1 MNIIQELKARE
12 SFFQASSENLASYLE
27 SGPKTFYL
35 GIDPTSDSL
44 HIGHFAT
51 LNVAQHLMNH
61 GHKFILVVGGA
72 TGMIGDPSG
81 KSEERNLLD
90 EETLAK
96 NIVGITAWCEKFFG
110 NNKNWQIVNNYDWT
124 SKLDLITFLRDIG
137 KHFSINTMLKRD
149 SVANRLGDES
159 FFSYTEFSYSLLQAY
174 DFLYLFENYGCTMQI
189 GASDQ
194 WGNMVAG
201 TELIHKKLG
210 ADAYVLTAPLVVDSK
225 TGKKFGKS
233 ERGAIWLDKNKTNSY
248 ELYQFFLNTI
258 DEDAVHFLKRFT
270 FLTLDEILNIEA
282 DFKQNPGERLAQKT
296 LAHEVVKIL
305 HGEESANMAQDLSEK
320 LFAGDVANLSSDEFE
335 MLQSVLPTT
344 SQTDIIEALVET
356 NLAGSKREAREF
368 IEGGAVSIAGVKVTD
383 IAYQIPQTPALIK
396 KGKKDYGLIVK

>member
-1 MNIIQELKARE
+1 MNIIEELKQRE
-12 SFFQASSENLASYLE
+12 SFFQASSENLAQYLE

-35 GIDPTSDSL
+35 GIDPTADSL

-51 LNVAQHLMNH
+51 LNVAIHLMNR

-90 EETLAK
+90 EATLAK
-96 NIVGITAWCEKFFG
+96 NVAGIKTWCANFFG
-110 NNKNWQIVNNYDWT
+110 DNGNWEIVNNYDWT
-124 SKLDLITFLRDIG
+124 GKVDLISFLRDTG

-149 SVANRLGDES
+149 SVANRLGEES

-194 WGNMVAG
+194 WGNMLAG

-233 ERGAIWLDKNKTNSY
+233 EKGTIWLDKNKTNSY
-248 ELYQFFLNTI
+248 ELYQFFLNIPDEDIKTLTRRLIVRSI
-258 DEDAVHFLKRFT
+258 DEVNQML
-270 FLTLDEILNIEA
+270 EIIDPIEA
-282 DFKQNPGERLAQKT
+282 KKT
-296 LAHEVVKIL
+296 LAYAIVFGV
-305 HGEESANMAQDLSEK
+305 HGQNDANMARDLSEK
-320 LFAGDVANLSSDEFE
+320 LFASDVANLNSNEFE
-335 MLQSVLPTT
+335 ILSSVLPKTN
-344 SQTDIIEALVET
+344 QTDIIEALIET
-356 NLAGSKREAREF
+356 NLATSKREAREF
-368 IEGGAVSIAGVKVTD
+368 IENGAVSVAGEKVTD
-383 IAYQIPQTPALIK
+383 TAYQIPQTPVLIK
-396 KGKKDYGLIVK
+396 KGKKDYAIIIN

>member
-1 MNIIQELKARE
+1 MNIIEELKQRE
-12 SFFQASSENLASYLE
+12 SFFQASSSELQAYLE
-27 SGPKTFYL
+27 SGSRTFYL
-35 GIDPTSDSL
+35 GIDPTADSL

-51 LNVAQHLMNH
+51 LNVALHLMRA

-90 EETLAK
+90 EATLAK
-96 NIVGITAWCEKFFG
+96 NVAGIKTWCEKFFG
-110 NNKNWQIVNNYDWT
+110 DNKNWQIVNNYDWT
-124 SKLDLITFLRDIG
+124 SKLDLITFLRDTG

-149 SVANRLGDES
+149 SVANRLGEES

-174 DFLYLFENYGCTMQI
+174 DFLYLFENYGCTLQI

-194 WGNMVAG
+194 WGNMLAG

-233 ERGAIWLDKNKTNSY
+233 EKGTIWLDKNKTNSY
-248 ELYQFFLNTI
+248 ELYQFFLNISDEDIENLTWRLVSLPI
-258 DEDAVHFLKRFT
+258 DEM
-270 FLTLDEILNIEA
+270 IEKMKYV
-282 DFKQNPGERLAQKT
+282 KQNPIEGKKILGEA
-296 LAHEVVKIL
+296 VVTAL
-305 HGEESANMAQDLSEK
+305 HGEASANMARDLSEK

-335 MLQSVLPTT
+335 MLSSVLPKTN
-344 SQTDIIEALVET
+344 QTDIIEALIET
-356 NLAGSKREAREF
+356 NLATSKREAREF
-368 IEGGAVSIAGVKVTD
+368 IENGAVSVAGSKVTD
-383 IAYQIPQTPALIK
+383 IAYQIPQAPALIK
-396 KGKKDYGLIVK
+396 KGKKDYAVIIN

>member
-1 MNIIQELKARE
+1 MNIIEELKQRE
-12 SFFQASSENLASYLE
+12 SFFQASSSDLEAYLQ
-27 SGPKTFYL
+27 SGSRTFYL
-35 GIDPTSDSL
+35 GIDPTADSL

-51 LNVAQHLMNH
+51 LNVAMHLMNA

-90 EETLAK
+90 EATLAK
-96 NIVGITAWCEKFFG
+96 NVAGIKNWCENFFDD
-110 NNKNWQIVNNYDWT
+110 NNNWQIVNNYDWT
-124 SKLDLITFLRDIG
+124 SKLDLISFLRDTG

-149 SVANRLGDES
+149 SVANRLGEES

-194 WGNMVAG
+194 WGNMLAG

-233 ERGAIWLDKNKTNSY
+233 EKGTIWLDKNKTNSY
-248 ELYQFFLNTI
+248 ELYQFFLNIPDEDIKTLTRRLIVRSI
-258 DEDAVHFLKRFT
+258 DEVNQML
-270 FLTLDEILNIEA
+270 EIIDPIEA
-282 DFKQNPGERLAQKT
+282 KKT
-296 LAHEVVKIL
+296 LAYAIVFGV
-305 HGEESANMAQDLSEK
+305 HGENDANMARDLSEK
-320 LFAGDVANLSSDEFE
+320 LFAGDVANLNADEFE
-335 MLQSVLPTT
+335 MLSSVLPKTN
-344 SQTDIIEALVET
+344 QTDIIEALIET
-356 NLAGSKREAREF
+356 NLATSKREAREF
-368 IEGGAVSIAGVKVTD
+368 IENGAVSVAGVKVTD
-383 IAYQIPQTPALIK
+383 TAYQIPQTPVLIK
-396 KGKKDYGLIVK
+396 KGKKDYAVIIN